1 MQRTLYS
8 YWRSSAAY
16 RLRIALN
23 LKLLNFE
30 QKPVD
35 LVANEQKAEDY
46 LELNPAGLVPAL
58 VVGTPGPDQIVLGQ
72 SLAMIEYL
80 EEVHPEPALLPVDPV
95 ERARVRQIALIVAC
109 EMHPLN
115 NIAILRYL
123 KDPLGVSDEA
133 KQAWY
138 EHWVE
143 RGFDG
148 IERIL
153 GDGQAGNY
161 CHGDQPTYADVFLV
175 PQVYNARRFNC
186 DLEPYPQIR
195 RAEANCLEHPA
206 FANAIPEKQP
216 DAR

>member
-23 LKLLNFE
+23 LKLLDFE

-46 LELNPAGLVPAL
+46 LKLNPAGLVPAL
-58 VVGTPGPDQIVLGQ
+58 VVGDQGPEQIVLGQ

-80 EEVHPEPALLPVDPV
+80 EEVHPEPPLLPVDPL

-123 KDPLGVSDEA
+123 KKPLGVDDEA

-138 EHWVE
+138 EHWIT
-143 RGFDG
+143 RGFDA

-153 GDGQAGNY
+153 NDGQAGNF
-161 CHGDQPTYADVFLV
+161 CHGDQPTYADIFLT
-175 PQVYNARRFNC
+175 PQVYNARRFSC

-195 RAEANCLEHPA
+195 RIEANCLEHPA